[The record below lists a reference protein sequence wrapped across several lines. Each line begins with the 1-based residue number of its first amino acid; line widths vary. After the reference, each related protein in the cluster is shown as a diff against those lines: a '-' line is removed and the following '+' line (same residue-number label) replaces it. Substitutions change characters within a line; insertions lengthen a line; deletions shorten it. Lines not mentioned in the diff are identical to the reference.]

1 MKAYVLVKATM
12 GQVEDVAGAICELP
26 GVISADVTFGS
37 YDIIALA
44 EVDSARGLGLLV
56 VRRIQSIPG
65 VYQRTL
71 VWRWIRRACHFSL
84 TCEVSL

>member
-44 EVDSARGLGLLV
+44 EVDSVRDLSLLV

-65 VYQRTL
+65 VLST
-71 VWRWIRRACHFSL
+71 H
-84 TCEVSL
+84 TCLAVD